1 MVGGTS
7 LDAVWSSRESR
18 YGWAPLATFG
28 VEVFTFGR
36 ALGVSQCPSHFRNYF
51 IYNWESVLFCRKFCW
66 PIDFQIWVFF
76 FHLLLIC
83 ITSYQIISL
92 SSGNWLPGAH
102 SYMTIVLSVAK
113 SYHGHSQQNWAGLRA
128 AHRDTAHWWP
138 RNHLVITESEI

>member
-1 MVGGTS
+1 MQ
-7 LDAVWSSRESR
+7 
-18 YGWAPLATFG
+18 YGPPGKAGIAELHWLLLGWKCSPSGRLLGYLSAPVILETILYTTGNPFSFVENFAGPLTFK
-28 VEVFTFGR
+28 FG
-36 ALGVSQCPSHFRNYF
+36 
-51 IYNWESVLFCRKFCW
+51 
-66 PIDFQIWVFF
+66 VFF